1 MVAAS
6 ANAARLDRISS
17 AWVRSDV
24 APALSSP
31 CAAVPFQGHALRA
44 A

>member
-6 ANAARLDRISS
+6 ANAARLERIRS

-24 APALSSP
+24 APALWSP
-31 CAAVPFQGHALRA
+31 CAAVPFQGPVLRA